1 MSEFLTYFNIGLR
14 HVLDI
19 NAYDHVLFLIALV
32 TPYAFKDWKRV
43 LILVSLFTLGHTLSL
58 LLSVYGIVIIKASLI
73 EFLIPITILTTAL
86 FHLFTAGKSGKN
98 ESITFVAMVTLF
110 FGIIHGLGFSNYFKA
125 ILPGSASDD
134 KLVPLLEFALGIEA
148 AQLIVVFV
156 VLMISYIVQ
165 TFFRFSKRD
174 WTLVMSAF
182 VIGVVLPMIVESE
195 IWNR

>member
-19 NAYDHVLFLIALV
+19 KAYDHVLFLMALV

-58 LLSVYGIVIIKASLI
+58 LLSVYGVVYVQSDLI
-73 EFLIPITILTTAL
+73 EFMIPITILVTAL

-98 ESITFVAMVTLF
+98 ESITFVALVTLF

-125 ILPGSASDD
+125 ILPGSTSD
-134 KLVPLLEFALGIEA
+134 KLVPLLEFALGIEG
-148 AQLIVVFV
+148 AQIIVVLLVLIV
-156 VLMISYIVQ
+156 SYIVQ

-182 VIGVVLPMIVESE
+182 VVGVVLPMILQNG